1 MLLTG
6 APDFSLV
13 QSFSRHARLSQVAS
27 LLLCLLVLV
36 VPQSKADIFV
46 PTDYATIQSAI
57 NAALPGEV
65 IHLAAGRYAETLTIN
80 KSLTLTGSGTNN
92 CVVYSST
99 NIPLVNITGPGT
111 VTLSNF
117 EINGGTYGFGG
128 YNGTSFQGIVATN
141 VNLILDSVV
150 VNQII
155 NYMVTVVNGT
165 IAATN
170 VALWTRD
177 LFVQCDVGFQ
187 LKGCTGTISRLA
199 QDGGRIDHTININA
213 TPAKYSSVTIENSRI
228 RTSSG
233 SYGNCIRTYVNS
245 NVRIT
250 NCYLYRAAGETVPAY
265 PAFNHSGISVN
276 GYSNTVIIA
285 GNTIS
290 NQPWAMYFYGSPGL
304 GGNQLLVESNRILNP
319 TIGGIVWDGM
329 NYKGVDLGGGGLGS
343 RGGNIFSE
351 APAPP
356 ATFFNDVL
364 FTNSSTYSSANIFA
378 LHNTWSNP
386 ANKESVIFDK
396 LDNTNSGRLL
406 TDDLVIKTFT
416 LDASRRPVLSWN
428 ERGAGEK
435 YTVEVCTNLAAP
447 NWTNAP
453 GSWPITNALLADKF
467 WTNPAALSANVF
479 YRLRSV
485 VP

>member
-1 MLLTG
+1 MARCLPPTADSLTIKYWHGACDFFKRMFLGDWVDSTPVGFFLRALRPGRAGVGAFVLL
-6 APDFSLV
+6 SLN
-13 QSFSRHARLSQVAS
+13 ALD
-27 LLLCLLVLV
+27 L
-36 VPQSKADIFV
+36 KADIFV
-46 PTDYATIQSAI
+46 PADFATIQAAI
-57 NAALPGEV
+57 NAASPGDV

-80 KSLTLTGSGTNN
+80 KTLTLTGSSATN

-111 VTLSNF
+111 VTLANF
-117 EINGGTYGFGG
+117 EINGGNYGFGG

-141 VNLILDSVV
+141 VNLVLDTMV

-170 VALWTRD
+170 VALWTRN
-177 LFVQCDVGFQ
+177 LLVQCDVGFQ
-187 LKGCTGTISRLA
+187 LKGCTGTISQLT

-213 TPAKYSSVTIENSRI
+213 TPAGFSNVTIENSRI

-276 GYSNTVIIA
+276 GYSNTVVIA

-290 NQPWAMYFYGSPGL
+290 NQPWAMYFYGSPGI
-304 GGNQLLVESNRILNP
+304 GGNQLLVESKRILNS
-319 TIGGIVWDGM
+319 TLGGIVWDGM

-343 RGGNIFSE
+343 RGGNVFSE

-356 ATFFNDVL
+356 STFFNDVL
-364 FTNSSTYSSANIFA
+364 FTNSSVFEREHFCAAQHLEQPGEQGERHLRQAGQHEFGPTA
-378 LHNTWSNP
+378 H
-386 ANKESVIFDK
+386 
-396 LDNTNSGRLL
+396 GR
-406 TDDLVIKTFT
+406 
-416 LDASRRPVLSWN
+416 SR
-428 ERGAGEK
+428 
-435 YTVEVCTNLAAP
+435 
-447 NWTNAP
+447 
-453 GSWPITNALLADKF
+453 D
-467 WTNPAALSANVF
+467 
-479 YRLRSV
+479 
-485 VP
+485 